1 MQLRIGSTIF
11 GNWVIKA
18 VLGKGS
24 YGTVYE
30 IERNEFGRISR
41 AAAKVIHVE
50 RPDMNNSDLLLEGVD
65 ADDMASYYQEIVET
79 MMDEC
84 ALMEQMKGDSHIV
97 SYEDH
102 QIEQDKNGDWII
114 YIRMELLT
122 PLPLFLKNRTLS
134 QQDIVQM
141 GIDLC
146 QGLETCQKNHVIHR
160 DIKPDNIYVTDIGT
174 YKLGDFGISKA
185 LEDTEF
191 AMSQKGTRSYM
202 APEVYRGEPYDS
214 TTDMYC
220 LGLVLYRYMNENKLP
235 FFPLT
240 SGLKASERDAAIA
253 RRMSG
258 EIIPP
263 PIHASRVFSDIICKA
278 CSFSPSDRYNSPV
291 EMRVALE
298 GIVDDVSATIPNNEV
313 SEKINL
319 SEHIDEDLSEGTF
332 NPNAVLNFDPNEL
345 DEKGLGEKTMNVF
358 DFAKKQAKE
367 ASVDNKSFEDSI
379 QNDSRVALNDEKQ
392 NEDNRIDYEIADRRM
407 RQEEAQEKKE
417 RILREK
423 QQEELNKEKE
433 MERIRKAVKD
443 NKDPFA
449 PVREEERDYQK
460 YDANKER
467 NIIRPGETKWD
478 KKSNSTSIKIGLI
491 VVAVICIIAV
501 IQIVRHQ
508 QIQSYDKE
516 RNEQYALYIEEAKA
530 GFESEDYDEAIAGSQ
545 KAIAVIDGGDI
556 EPYDILIKS
565 YLKQGKYEQAAET
578 IRDAKES
585 NEKEINVHDVN
596 EAAMDFGAQ
605 EQLIIDTVWSDVVQ
619 RVQNGDME
627 TGRNYCEM
635 LCQKFPDNK
644 NAIEK
649 KQVLEYAASIKD
661 LVMTQDYENAQ
672 GNLNKIIELGYD
684 DIASCFSYV
693 AAASY
698 APVIGEICSF
708 IDSGDYV
715 TAYDKLVSLWTSYP
729 NGLYYQDG
737 VVVPGVV
744 EGRGFFTDGAS
755 YMYYG
760 DMLQSTANGV
770 GCEMGSYGEGFYRVN
785 GTFAEGF
792 ANGSCEA
799 YYSMYQEA
807 NGKNYAK
814 TVSGNY
820 TGGYEDGEME
830 VTLQGKKKT
839 YNFSYTA
846 SAGAYSTIE
855 EKDGKYIYAKGK
867 KFDLFKMSEDEM
879 TNNGVP
885 KRAPR

>member
-1 MQLRIGSTIF
+1 MQLRIGSSIF
-11 GNWVIKA
+11 GNWVVKA

-24 YGTVYE
+24 FGTVYE

-50 RPDMNNSDLLLEGVD
+50 KPDINNSDLMLEGVD
-65 ADDMASYYQEIVET
+65 AEDMASYYQEIVET

-122 PLPLFLKNRTLS
+122 PLPIYFKNRVLS

-160 DIKPDNIYVTDIGT
+160 DLKPDNIYVTDIGT
-174 YKLGDFGISKA
+174 YKLGDFGISKV

-191 AMSQKGTRSYM
+191 AMSKKGTRSYM

-240 SGLKASERDAAIA
+240 SGLKASERDAAIS

-263 PIHASRVFSDIICKA
+263 PVHASKEFSDIICKA
-278 CSFSPSDRYNSPV
+278 CSFSSSDRYSTPV
-291 EMRVALE
+291 EMRIALE
-298 GIVDDVSATIPNNEV
+298 AIVDDVSATIPNDEA
-313 SEKINL
+313 SEGIAL
-319 SEHIDEDLSEGTF
+319 SEHADDDLSEGTF
-332 NPNAVLNFDPNEL
+332 NPNTVLNFDPNEM
-345 DEKGLGEKTMNVF
+345 DENGYGEKTMNVF
-358 DFAKKQAKE
+358 DLNKKQVKDIPE
-367 ASVDNKSFEDSI
+367 ENKPVESAM
-379 QNDSRVALNDEKQ
+379 QNDSRESLDDEK
-392 NEDNRIDYEIADRRM
+392 RIEVERMNQEIAERRM
-407 RQEEAQEKKE
+407 RQEKAQEEKE
-417 RILREK
+417 RIIREK
-423 QQEELNKEKE
+423 QEEDISNERE
-433 MERIRKAVKD
+433 MARIREAVKA

-449 PVREEERDYQK
+449 PVREEARDYQK
-460 YDANKER
+460 YDARQEL

-478 KKSNSTSIKIGLI
+478 KKSNSTSIKVGLT
-491 VVAVICIIAV
+491 VVALIGVIAI

-508 QIQSYDKE
+508 QMKAYDKE
-516 RNEQYALYIEEAKA
+516 RNEQYTQYIEEAEA
-530 GFESEDYDEAIAGSQ
+530 GFESGDYDEAIAGSQ
-545 KAIAVIDGGDI
+545 KAIAVIDGEHI

-565 YLKQGKYEQAAET
+565 YLEQGKYEQAAET
-578 IRDAKES
+578 IREAKEN

-596 EAAMDFGAQ
+596 EAAMDFGAL
-605 EQLIIDTVWSDVVQ
+605 EQLIIDSVWNVVVQ
-619 RVQNGDME
+619 GVQNGDIE

-635 LCQKFPDNK
+635 LCQKFPDNE
-644 NAIEK
+644 NVIEK
-649 KQVLEYAASIKD
+649 KQVLEYAASIND
-661 LVMTQDYENAQ
+661 LVIAQDYENAH
-672 GNLNKIIELGYD
+672 GNLNKITELGYD
-684 DIASCFSYV
+684 DIAACFSYV
-693 AAASY
+693 AAAAY
-698 APVIGEICSF
+698 APAVSEICSF

-737 VVVPGVV
+737 VVVSNVA
-744 EGRGFFTDGAS
+744 EGRGFYTDGAS
-755 YMYYG
+755 VMYYG
-760 DMLQSTANGV
+760 DMLQSIANGA
-770 GCEMGSYGEGFYRVN
+770 GCEIGVYGEGFYRVS
-785 GTFAEGF
+785 GAFADGY
-792 ANGSCEA
+792 ANGNCEA
-799 YYSMYQEA
+799 YYSKYQEA

-820 TGGYEDGEME
+820 TGGYEDGEMS
-830 VTLQGKKKT
+830 VTLQGKKNT
-839 YNFSYTA
+839 YQFTYTA
-846 SAGAYSTIE
+846 SAGAYSAIE
-855 EKDGKYIYAKGK
+855 EKDGQYIYASGEKM
-867 KFDLFKMSEDEM
+867 DLFKLSQEELA
-879 TNNGVP
+879 NNGVP
-885 KRAPR
+885 RRAPR